1 MADDTTKLKIDLS
14 MDRVIKEYPIS
25 ALPTKLH
32 QRTDKAKQALFEE
45 IDINLYNEN
54 AHIVTFYTSSD
65 RIQAWIKT
73 LDIYYY
79 DNLGKDQDLEI
90 EWRDDPI
97 EWKDPN
103 NSANSI
109 VIEILKN
116 EQLQYNVTFF
126 VTTGTIRVQGTCY
139 RQFAEVHFPK
149 LKNIFKMVL
158 ANMSQ
163 SVIQDNN
170 PNLKC
175 SDDNLDLEAS
185 NSQTEL
191 KIPYTELMD
200 GCKYAYNAHKI
211 RHRKV

>member
-1 MADDTTKLKIDLS
+1 M
-14 MDRVIKEYPIS
+14 
-25 ALPTKLH
+25 LH